1 MSPLLVDVRIL
12 KRRFPGKYDH
22 IERGLVQVDPADL
35 RGGSHKAAGA
45 QGPGSHKAADSQGPG
60 SQLKSLLAKF
70 GIHATPNC
78 KCNSMAKKMDAWGPD
93 ESLNHLEEIVD
104 VMQETAEKRG
114 LPFLRTAAKLLVR
127 RAISKSRAMI
137 SKGPQ

>member
-1 MSPLLVDVRIL
+1 MSPLFVETSLM

-22 IERGLVQVDPADL
+22 VTDRFVEVRPGELSPLPA
-35 RGGSHKAAGA
+35 
-45 QGPGSHKAADSQGPG
+45 GPGT
-60 SQLKSLLAKF
+60 QLKSLLAKF

-78 KCNSMAKKMDAWGPD
+78 KCNSMARKMDQWGPD

-114 LPFLRTAAKLLVR
+114 LPFLRTAAKMMVR
-127 RAISKSRAMI
+127 RAISKSRALI
-137 SKGPQ
+137 RREKH